1 MRDQFLE
8 NLNLSCLVMTNAKPY
23 LCKFG
28 VCEPENVMVPTPPYS
43 LPEIELDSVRQE
55 ARLPS
60 EKIHKCPSIFA
71 EKISHVGRTTVVNW
85 PIKILLFRGHSR
97 PTICDASILPQ
108 ALHTPPPPPSHS
120 PFKHLR

>member
-1 MRDQFLE
+1 
-8 NLNLSCLVMTNAKPY
+8 MTNAKPY

-28 VCEPENVMVPTPPYS
+28 VCEPENVTVPTPPYS

-71 EKISHVGRTTVVNW
+71 EKISHIGRTTVVNW
-85 PIKILLFRGHSR
+85 RIKILLFRAWSLQAK
-97 PTICDASILPQ
+97 PICDASILPQ
-108 ALHTPPPPPSHS
+108 ALHTPPSHS